1 MPQSIAGRVLAQVV
15 REGFRAHDAV
25 IHPFGAGAPDGPG
38 DTGGLLVTG
47 VPLRIDGYPAG
58 ILCLHH
64 ERPLSP
70 GLHWLLAEV
79 AVQMGH
85 LLSDHA
91 LADDRFYELMALA
104 SRAAVATEE

>member
-25 IHPFGAGAPDGPG
+25 IHPFGAGAPDSPG
-38 DTGGLLVTG
+38 ELLVTG
-47 VPLRIDGYPAG
+47 VPLRIDGFPAG
-58 ILCLHH
+58 VLCLHH

-70 GLHWLLAEV
+70 GLQWLLAEV
-79 AVQMGH
+79 AVQVGH

-104 SRAAVATEE
+104 SRAAVAPQE